1 MTNQEKKFD
10 ILVLAGGA
18 SSRFFPF
25 NSKGKTVFRLMG
37 KPLVWYT
44 LNSLSGLGIA
54 SATVVRPKEN
64 AELENATGAKVG
76 QLKVHY
82 MSQEKPKGQADA
94 ILTAWKSIKNSNPL
108 LILNFQHFT
117 AASIISKVMDLFNS
131 GGKSVVVS
139 TKTDAPWKYG
149 IISVE
154 GVRVTSVVEKPKK
167 WSEPSNLRIVGIYLL
182 TPEAIKI
189 IASRPENEYQL
200 EDGLNELASQGKLA
214 HLRIDQ
220 PLASI
225 KYPWDLFSV
234 KDILL
239 GDKQY
244 IDKSAFVH
252 KTAVIE
258 GPCWIGPNAVVGAF
272 CLLRKGVILEEGAQA
287 ERYLEVKNSIIG
299 ENSHVHSGF
308 VGDSVIGENCRIG
321 AGFITANRRF
331 DRRNILV
338 EVKGKKVDTGM
349 SSLGVFV
356 GDNANIG
363 IHCGTMPGTVLGPD
377 SIIWPG
383 RIITG
388 TVPAKTI
395 ISDKLGKKYV
405 F

>member
-1 MTNQEKKFD
+1 MNPEFAAV
-10 ILVLAGGA
+10 VLAGGA

-25 NSKGKTVFRLMG
+25 NTKGKTVFRLMG

-44 LNSLSGLGIA
+44 LNGLSGLGID

-64 AELENATGAKVG
+64 AELENETGSKIG
-76 QLKVHY
+76 QLKINYV
-82 MSQEKPKGQADA
+82 SQDKPLGQANA
-94 ILTAWKSIKNSNPL
+94 ILTACKNIRDPNPAL
-108 LILNFQHFT
+108 VLNFQHFT
-117 AASIISKVMDLFNS
+117 AGSTISKVLDLFNTS
-131 GGKSVVVS
+131 GKSVVVS
-139 TKTDAPWKYG
+139 TKTDTPWKYG

-154 GVRVTSVVEKPKK
+154 GAKVTGVVEKPKK
-167 WSEPSNLRIVGIYLL
+167 GSEPSNLRIVGIYLL

-200 EDGLNELASQGKLA
+200 EDGLNKLASQGKLT
-214 HLRIDQ
+214 HLQIDQ
-220 PLASI
+220 PLASV

-252 KTAVIE
+252 KTALIE
-258 GPCWIGPNAVVGAF
+258 GPCWIGQNAMVGAF

-299 ENSHVHSGF
+299 KNSHIHSGF

-349 SSLGVFV
+349 SSLGVFI
-356 GDNANIG
+356 GDNTHVG
-363 IHCGTMPGTVLGPD
+363 IHCGTMSGAIIESGVVVMPGEIVKG
-377 SIIWPG
+377 IV
-383 RIITG
+383 RI
-388 TVPAKTI
+388 
-395 ISDKLGKKYV
+395 KL
-405 F
+405 